1 MLRLRKIQKIRRK
14 IVLIKS
20 TVGKQINVYIFKFN
34 FSFSAD
40 QMSLIHYNFTRDGK
54 FGVFLG

>member
-1 MLRLRKIQKIRRK
+1 MQKIRRK

-20 TVGKQINVYIFKFN
+20 TVGKQINVYFFKFN